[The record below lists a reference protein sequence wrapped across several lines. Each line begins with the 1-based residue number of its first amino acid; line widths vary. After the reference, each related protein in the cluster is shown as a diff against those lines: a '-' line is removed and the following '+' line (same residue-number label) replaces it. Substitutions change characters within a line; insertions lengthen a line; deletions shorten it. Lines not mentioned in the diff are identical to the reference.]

1 MFDFNKTL
9 HRLTWHLAHRLTDW
23 AIYIFGM
30 FVLVPKY
37 VKWLVVNYTQLRHH
51 AAMGSGCDRVPGTN
65 GFSLSYLF
73 HTVAKSLFPKATSYE

>member
-23 AIYIFGM
+23 AICIFGM

-37 VKWLVVNYTQLRHH
+37 VKWLVVNCTQLKHH
-51 AAMGSGCDRVPGTN
+51 AAMGMTEFLVQMV
-65 GFSLSYLF
+65 F
-73 HTVAKSLFPKATSYE
+73 HSHTYSTL